1 MLYRFSSRATADLI
15 MLGPNGDQVMGLL
28 GKPKGEDGV
37 LRWNE
42 AHAAINRLRAEVD
55 AQEAAAR
62 QAEKDALETGK
73 TLKLD
78 PNAVSL
84 RQRVQPLI
92 EMLQRAAKEES
103 DVTWRV

>member
-1 MLYRFSSRATADLI
+1 MLYRFSSRATAEVI
-15 MLGPNGDQVMGLL
+15 MLGPNGDEVMALL
-28 GKPKGEDGV
+28 GKPKAEAGV
-37 LRWNE
+37 LRWSE
-42 AHAAINRLRAEVD
+42 AHAAINRLRVEVD

-62 QAEKDALETGK
+62 LAEKESLESGK

-84 RQRVQPLI
+84 RQRVQPI
-92 EMLQRAAKEES
+92 VEMLQRAAREEA